1 MDADGLRTKYER
13 IHFKESD
20 TNKGKLKQGY
30 AKWLEKELIEQ
41 LNLHRVIKSQNEARQ
56 QGFGDILK
64 KRCQR
69 AEGNLNSATEGM
81 AAEL

>member
-41 LNLHRVIKSQNEARQ
+41 LNLHLVIKC
-56 QGFGDILK
+56 D
-64 KRCQR
+64 C
-69 AEGNLNSATEGM
+69 GNTLAKPISLTEYECVNCGKDC
-81 AAEL
+81 